1 MLCPGE
7 QMRGKHLHLHVEK
20 PCPGVRLV
28 VASFDASEP
37 EQLTREGKAGLQT
50 EPVPPGIA
58 ERPNGRLEDY
68 EEQHSY
74 RAAKPPVRYL
84 LPIFG
89 RSVVPVAVTR
99 RDTGLSG
106 WVAGVGLARKN

>member
-1 MLCPGE
+1 
-7 QMRGKHLHLHVEK
+7 MRGKHLHLHVEK

-37 EQLTREGKAGLQT
+37 EQLTRERKAGLQM
-50 EPVPPGIA
+50 EPAPSDTA
-58 ERPNGRLEDY
+58 ESPTGRLADY
-68 EEQHSY
+68 EGQRS
-74 RAAKPPVRYL
+74 RPVAKPPVRHF
-84 LPIFG
+84 LPIVG
-89 RSVVPVAVTR
+89 RSVVPEAVTR